1 MISFKANLVSNPEI
15 VRKDENGNWNPYG
28 VSFVKMDARDKSDT
42 SAVGEVADAW
52 ANYCRKGEKTFA
64 ADVHRDMFLG
74 ANRDNFE
81 FYALTD
87 QKQNFGQLEH
97 ENILGFIQMRL
108 HNGILHEIEYL
119 QAHPST
125 YYTPKGSVYKGIGST
140 MIKEIIKL
148 FPKMD
153 IILMPVDSAK
163 DFYKKMG
170 FEQMPFTRKLKLVV

>member
-42 SAVGEVADAW
+42 SAVGEVAANW
-52 ANYCRKGEKTFA
+52 AKYCPRGEKTFA

-74 ANRDNFE
+74 TNPDIYE
-81 FYALTD
+81 FYALTG
-87 QKQNFGQLEH
+87 QKENFEQLES

-108 HNGILHEIEYL
+108 HNGFLHEIEYL

-125 YYTPKGSVYKGIGST
+125 YYTPEESIYKGIGSA
-140 MIKEIIKL
+140 MIKGIIKL
-148 FPKMD
+148 FPQRD
-153 IILMPVDSAK
+153 IILMPVDSAIG
-163 DFYKKMG
+163 FYKKMG
-170 FEQMPFTRKLKLVV
+170 FEQMPFSRKLKLVV